1 MSKSN
6 RRRISITVSSQTLY
20 HLQVMANF
28 SGIKDLGRVID
39 KLVRDKQIQLN
50 ESTKSAASR
59 GGRVCRR

>member
-50 ESTKSAASR
+50 ESTKGAAPR
-59 GGRVCRR
+59 GGSSCRR

>member
-28 SGIKDLGRVID
+28 SKVKDLGRVVD

-50 ESTKSAASR
+50 ESTR
-59 GGRVCRR
+59 GDQVCRR